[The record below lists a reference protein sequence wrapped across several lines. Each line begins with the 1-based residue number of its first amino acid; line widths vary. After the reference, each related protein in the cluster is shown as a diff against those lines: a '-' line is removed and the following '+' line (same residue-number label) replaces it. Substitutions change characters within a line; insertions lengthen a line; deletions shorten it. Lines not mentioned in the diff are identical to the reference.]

1 MFKVGGMSGVNR
13 DMKREAP
20 DNILRLWAS
29 PEPFEYNG
37 KNWRVN
43 LPAWSFQLLRPRPKS
58 LQQPNP
64 PIAVAGRSKG
74 EGTLKL
80 AGERGFMIPMS
91 LNLNRAYVAN
101 HRSTAGADRPTHAIQ
116 PP

>member
-1 MFKVGGMSGVNR
+1 MFKASGMSGVNR

-37 KNWRVN
+37 KNWQVN
-43 LPAWSFQLLRPRPKS
+43 LPARSCQLLRPRPKS

-74 EGTLKL
+74 AGTLKL
-80 AGERGFMIPMS
+80 AGECGFIPMS
-91 LNLNRAYVAN
+91 LSLNLAYVAN
-101 HRSTAGADRPTHAIQ
+101 HRSTAGTDRPTRAIQ